1 MGRALWSPGGGGA
14 GGGGK
19 QRRGLLSGPGL
30 IFVIYPEALA
40 TLPLSSVWAVV
51 FFVML
56 LTLGIDSAVSDLGA
70 PRAVGPPVTASP
82 HRAGPAPDALA
93 GLPNPC
99 ACTEPLRGRQGP
111 TVTGKEASDQLAPI
125 LPLGVGRGTASPLRV
140 LNTQAQGREQQGR
153 AGRRGNGATGHTGPR
168 QPDSR
173 LPCPSAARRKGARA
187 GWEVEAAARPSEHPV
202 AALRAHGRWL
212 VRRTSSGYSSTWPA
226 GTTSRDLRPHV
237 HPSFLGSAEAHGSP
251 PCDCWPRAVALH
263 LRLPVSLVTCPLGG
277 HSLGGDSHSQHF
289 LEEAV
294 PAAQGREAPQ
304 LAGFRGR
311 HPVTTVLRVRR
322 A

>member
-82 HRAGPAPDALA
+82 HRARPAPDALA

-111 TVTGKEASDQLAPI
+111 TVTGKEASDQLSP
-125 LPLGVGRGTASPLRV
+125 LLSLGVEGHRKPPESPKHTGTGPGTAGPCRK
-140 LNTQAQGREQQGR
+140 TRQRGDGTRR
-153 AGRRGNGATGHTGPR
+153 ARAA
-168 QPDSR
+168 
-173 LPCPSAARRKGARA
+173 CPSAARRKGARA
-187 GWEVEAAARPSEHPV
+187 GWEAEAAARPAEHPI

-212 VRRTSSGYSSTWPA
+212 GRRTSSGYSSAWPA
-226 GTTSRDLRPHV
+226 GTASRDPRPHA
-237 HPSFLGSAEAHGSP
+237 HPSFLESAEDHGSP
-251 PCDCWPRAVALH
+251 PCDCWSRAVALH
-263 LRLPVSLVTCPLGG
+263 LHLPVSLVTCPLGG
-277 HSLGGDSHSQHF
+277 HS
-289 LEEAV
+289 
-294 PAAQGREAPQ
+294 PWR
-304 LAGFRGR
+304 
-311 HPVTTVLRVRR
+311 
-322 A
+322 